1 MTDIILAADIGGT
14 TCKLGIFDKDLEQL
28 HKWSIDTD
36 TSDNTGELLLKNIY
50 DSFTE
55 KVAEFKYDFNNV
67 VGVGIGVPGPVDFD
81 TGVVYGAVNLH
92 WPGSVNVREI
102 FKQYVNCPV
111 YVDNDANVAALG
123 EKHKGAGE
131 GADDV
136 VAITLGT
143 GLGGGIISNGE
154 IVHGHNGSGAE
165 IGHLRADFDQRFQ
178 CNCGK
183 SGCIETVASA
193 TGVVNLVNFYYPKL
207 TFKSSILQL
216 IKDNQVT
223 AKAVFDA
230 AKAGDQFC
238 IFITE
243 KVANYIGYLCSIIS
257 VTSNPKYI
265 VLGGGMSTAGLIL
278 IENIKT
284 EYRNLTF
291 TPAQNNTEIVQ
302 AKLGNDAGITGA
314 AGLIKTYIID
324 KEGAK

>member
-1 MTDIILAADIGGT
+1 M
-14 TCKLGIFDKDLEQL
+14 
-28 HKWSIDTD
+28 
-36 TSDNTGELLLKNIY
+36 
-50 DSFTE
+50 
-55 KVAEFKYDFNNV
+55 
-67 VGVGIGVPGPVDFD
+67 
-81 TGVVYGAVNLH
+81 
-92 WPGSVNVREI
+92 
-102 FKQYVNCPV
+102 
-111 YVDNDANVAALG
+111 DNDANVAALG

-165 IGHLRADFDQRFQ
+165 IGHMRADFDQRFK

-216 IKDNQVT
+216 IKDNNVT

-265 VLGGGMSTAGLIL
+265 VLGGGMSTAGPIL

-284 EYRNLTF
+284 EYNNLTF
-291 TPAQNNTEIVQ
+291 TPAQFETEIVQ

-314 AGLIKTYIID
+314 AGLIKTYVLD
-324 KEGAK
+324 KEGVK

>member
-1 MTDIILAADIGGT
+1 MKKIILAADIGGT
-14 TCKLGIFDKDLEQL
+14 TCKLGVFDKNLDRLE
-28 HKWSIDTD
+28 KWSIDTD
-36 TSDNTGELLLKNIY
+36 TSDSTGYVLLKNVY
-50 DSFTE
+50 DAFAYYIDNSEFTFSD
-55 KVAEFKYDFNNV
+55 VI
-67 VGVGIGVPGPVDFD
+67 GVGIGVPGPVNFE
-81 TGVVYGAVNLH
+81 TGIVNGAVNLY
-92 WPGSVNVREI
+92 WTESVNVREI
-102 FKQYVNCPV
+102 FEQFVDCPV

-123 EKHKGAGE
+123 EKHKGAGN
-131 GADDV
+131 GSDDV

-165 IGHLRADFDQRFQ
+165 IGHIRVDHDQRFH

-207 TFKSSILQL
+207 TFKSSILEL
-216 IKDNQVT
+216 IKNNQVT

-230 AKAGDQFC
+230 AKEGDQFC

-243 KVANYIGYLCSIIS
+243 RIANYIAYLCSMIS

-284 EYRNLTF
+284 EYHNLAF
-291 TPAQNNTEIVQ
+291 SPSQEGTEIVQ
-302 AKLGNDAGITGA
+302 AQLGNDAGITGA
-314 AGLIKTYIID
+314 AGLIYTYIIEKD
-324 KEGAK
+324 GVK

>member
-1 MTDIILAADIGGT
+1 M
-14 TCKLGIFDKDLEQL
+14 
-28 HKWSIDTD
+28 
-36 TSDNTGELLLKNIY
+36 
-50 DSFTE
+50 
-55 KVAEFKYDFNNV
+55 
-67 VGVGIGVPGPVDFD
+67 
-81 TGVVYGAVNLH
+81 
-92 WPGSVNVREI
+92 
-102 FKQYVNCPV
+102 
-111 YVDNDANVAALG
+111 G

-243 KVANYIGYLCSIIS
+243 KWQIIS
-257 VTSNPKYI
+257 VIYAVSLALLVIQKYI
-265 VLGGGMSTAGLIL
+265 VLGGHVYSGTYP
-278 IENIKT
+278 
-284 EYRNLTF
+284 YR
-291 TPAQNNTEIVQ
+291 
-302 AKLGNDAGITGA
+302 K
-314 AGLIKTYIID
+314 Y
-324 KEGAK
+324 

>member
-1 MTDIILAADIGGT
+1 MTNVILAADIGGT
-14 TCKLGIFDKDLEQL
+14 TCKLGIFDENLEQL
-28 HKWSIDTD
+28 HKWSIETD
-36 TSDNTGELLLKNIY
+36 TSDQTGEKLLKNIY
-50 DSFTE
+50 DSFIEILATRE
-55 KVAEFKYDFNNV
+55 LDVKNAI
-67 VGVGIGVPGPVDFD
+67 GVGIGVPGPVDFE
-81 TGVVYGAVNLH
+81 TGIVNGAVNLH
-92 WPGSVNVREI
+92 WPGNVNVREI
-102 FKQYVNCPV
+102 FSKFIDCPV

-123 EKHKGAGE
+123 EKHKGAGQ

-165 IGHLRADFDQRFQ
+165 IGHIRTDFDQRFN

-207 TFKSSILQL
+207 TFKSSILPL
-216 IKDNQVT
+216 IKENKVT

-243 KVANYIGYLCSIIS
+243 RVANHIAYLCSIIS
-257 VTSNPKYI
+257 ATSNPKYI

-284 EYRNLTF
+284 EYHNLTF
-291 TPAQNNTEIVQ
+291 TPAQKDTEIVQ

-314 AGLIKTYIID
+314 AGLIKTYILEKD
-324 KEGAK
+324 GVK

>member
-1 MTDIILAADIGGT
+1 MKKIILAADIGGT
-14 TCKLGIFDKDLEQL
+14 TCKLGIFDQQLEQIE
-28 HKWSIDTD
+28 KWSIETD
-36 TSDNTGELLLKNIY
+36 TSDTTGYALLKNVY
-50 DSFTE
+50 DSFVE
-55 KVAEFKYDFNNV
+55 HIDNSEFTFSDV
-67 VGVGIGVPGPVDFD
+67 LGVGIGVLGPVNFE
-81 TGVVYGAVNLH
+81 TGEVNGAVNLY
-92 WPGSVNVREI
+92 WKDTVNVRHI
-102 FKQYVNCPV
+102 FKQFVDCPV

-123 EKHKGAGE
+123 EKHKGAGQGSDE
-131 GADDV
+131 V

-165 IGHLRADFDQRFQ
+165 IGHFRVDHDQRFK

-216 IKDNQVT
+216 IKDNEVT

-243 KVANYIGYLCSIIS
+243 RVANYIAYLCSIIS

-284 EYRNLTF
+284 EYHNLTF
-291 TPAQNNTEIVQ
+291 TPAQQGTEIVQ

-314 AGLIKTYIID
+314 AGLIYTYIIE
-324 KEGAK
+324 KEGVK

>member
-1 MTDIILAADIGGT
+1 MKKIILAADIGGT
-14 TCKLGIFDKDLEQL
+14 TCKLGIFDENLDRIS
-28 HKWSIDTD
+28 KWSIDTD
-36 TSDNTGELLLKNIY
+36 TTDTTGYLLLKNIY
-50 DSFTE
+50 DSFVDAVAKTE
-55 KVAEFKYDFNNV
+55 YNFSDVL
-67 VGVGIGVPGPVDFD
+67 GVGIGVPGPVNFE
-81 TGVVYGAVNLH
+81 TGIVHEAVNLYWH
-92 WPGSVNVREI
+92 GDVNVREI
-102 FKQYVNCPV
+102 FQQFVDCPV

-123 EKHKGAGE
+123 EKHKGAGQ

-165 IGHLRADFDQRFQ
+165 IGHFRVDHDQRFK

-216 IKDNQVT
+216 IKDNKVT

-243 KVANYIGYLCSIIS
+243 RVANYIAYLCSIVS

-284 EYRNLTF
+284 EYHNLTF
-291 TPAQNNTEIVQ
+291 SPAQEGTEIVQ
-302 AKLGNDAGITGA
+302 AQLGNDAGITGA
-314 AGLIKTYIID
+314 AGLIYTYIIE
-324 KEGAK
+324 KEGVK

>member
-1 MTDIILAADIGGT
+1 MEKIILAADIGGT
-14 TCKLGIFDKDLEQL
+14 TCKLGIFDEQL
-28 HKWSIDTD
+28 ERIEKWSIKTD
-36 TSDNTGELLLKNIY
+36 TSDVTGYALLENVY
-50 DSFTE
+50 ESFVE
-55 KVAEFKYDFNNV
+55 HVDNSEFALSDV
-67 VGVGIGVPGPVDFD
+67 LGVGIGIPGPVNFE
-81 TGVVYGAVNLH
+81 TGEVNGAVNLY
-92 WPGSVNVREI
+92 WKETVNVREI
-102 FKQYVNCPV
+102 FQQFVDCPV

-123 EKHKGAGE
+123 EKHKGAGH

-165 IGHLRADFDQRFQ
+165 IGHFRVDHDQRFK

-216 IKDNQVT
+216 IKDNEVT

-243 KVANYIGYLCSIIS
+243 RVANYIAYLCSIIS

-284 EYRNLTF
+284 EYHNLTF
-291 TPAQNNTEIVQ
+291 TPAQQGTEIVQ

-314 AGLIKTYIID
+314 AGLIYTYIIE
-324 KEGAK
+324 KEGVK

>member
-1 MTDIILAADIGGT
+1 
-14 TCKLGIFDKDLEQL
+14 
-28 HKWSIDTD
+28 
-36 TSDNTGELLLKNIY
+36 
-50 DSFTE
+50 
-55 KVAEFKYDFNNV
+55 
-67 VGVGIGVPGPVDFD
+67 
-81 TGVVYGAVNLH
+81 AVNLY
-92 WPGSVNVREI
+92 WTESVNVRHI
-102 FKQYVNCPV
+102 FQQFVDCPV

-123 EKHKGAGE
+123 EKHKGAGN
-131 GADDV
+131 GSDDV

-165 IGHLRADFDQRFQ
+165 IGHFRVDHDQRFR

-216 IKDNQVT
+216 IKDNEVS

-243 KVANYIGYLCSIIS
+243 RVANYIAYLCSIIS

-284 EYRNLTF
+284 EYHNLTF
-291 TPAQNNTEIVQ
+291 TPAQQGTEIVQ
-302 AKLGNDAGITGA
+302 AQLGNDAGITGA
-314 AGLIKTYIID
+314 AGLIYTYIIEKD
-324 KEGAK
+324 GVK

>member
-1 MTDIILAADIGGT
+1 MLFVRNFFSAERHSVDG
-14 TCKLGIFDKDLEQL
+14 KLFAF
-28 HKWSIDTD
+28 
-36 TSDNTGELLLKNIY
+36 SDVL
-50 DSFTE
+50 
-55 KVAEFKYDFNNV
+55 
-67 VGVGIGVPGPVDFD
+67 GVGIGIPGPVNFE
-81 TGVVYGAVNLH
+81 TGEVNGAVNLY
-92 WPGSVNVREI
+92 WKETVNVREI
-102 FKQYVNCPV
+102 FQQFVDCPV

-123 EKHKGAGE
+123 EKHKGAGH

-165 IGHLRADFDQRFQ
+165 IGHFRVDHDQRFK

-216 IKDNQVT
+216 IKDNEVT

-243 KVANYIGYLCSIIS
+243 RVANYIAYLCSIIS

-284 EYRNLTF
+284 EYHNLTF
-291 TPAQNNTEIVQ
+291 TPAQQGTEIVQ

-314 AGLIKTYIID
+314 AGLIYTYIIE
-324 KEGAK
+324 KEGVK

>member
-1 MTDIILAADIGGT
+1 M
-14 TCKLGIFDKDLEQL
+14 
-28 HKWSIDTD
+28 
-36 TSDNTGELLLKNIY
+36 
-50 DSFTE
+50 
-55 KVAEFKYDFNNV
+55 
-67 VGVGIGVPGPVDFD
+67 
-81 TGVVYGAVNLH
+81 
-92 WPGSVNVREI
+92 
-102 FKQYVNCPV
+102 
-111 YVDNDANVAALG
+111 
-123 EKHKGAGE
+123 
-131 GADDV
+131 
-136 VAITLGT
+136 AITLGT

-165 IGHLRADFDQRFQ
+165 IGHFRVDHDQRFR

-216 IKDNQVT
+216 IKDNEVS

-243 KVANYIGYLCSIIS
+243 RVANYIAYLCSIIS

-284 EYRNLTF
+284 EYHNLTF
-291 TPAQNNTEIVQ
+291 TPAQQDTEIVQ
-302 AKLGNDAGITGA
+302 AQLGNDAGITGA
-314 AGLIKTYIID
+314 AGLIYTYIIEKD
-324 KEGAK
+324 GVK

>member
-1 MTDIILAADIGGT
+1 MSKIILAADVGGT
-14 TCKLGIFDKDLEQL
+14 TCKLGIFDEQL
-28 HKWSIDTD
+28 ERITKWSIDTD
-36 TSDNTGELLLKNIY
+36 TSDSSGYNLLKNIY
-50 DSFTE
+50 DSF
-55 KVAEFKYDFNNV
+55 VAQVANLNYNFDDV
-67 VGVGIGVPGPVDFD
+67 LGVGIGVPGPVEFE
-81 TGVVYGAVNLH
+81 TGTVNGAVNLY
-92 WPGSVNVREI
+92 WQGNVNVRDI
-102 FKQYVNCPV
+102 FQQFVDCPV

-131 GADDV
+131 GAEDV

-165 IGHLRADFDQRFQ
+165 IGHFRVDHDQRFN

-193 TGVVNLVNFYYPKL
+193 TCVVNLVNFYYPKL
-207 TFKSSILQL
+207 TFKSSILEL
-216 IKDNQVT
+216 IKNNKVT

-243 KVANYIGYLCSIIS
+243 RVANYIAYLCSIIS

-284 EYRNLTF
+284 EYHNLTF
-291 TPAQNNTEIVQ
+291 TPAQHNTEIVQ
-302 AKLGNDAGITGA
+302 AQLGNDAGITGA
-314 AGLIKTYIID
+314 AGLIYTYVLEKD
-324 KEGAK
+324 GVK

>member
-1 MTDIILAADIGGT
+1 MNKIILAADIGGT
-14 TCKLGIFDKDLEQL
+14 TCKLGAFDEKLERL
-28 HKWSIDTD
+28 AKWSIDTD
-36 TSDNTGELLLKNIY
+36 TSDATGYLLLKKVY
-50 DSFTE
+50 DSFVNYIDESEYT
-55 KVAEFKYDFNNV
+55 FSNV
-67 VGVGIGVPGPVDFD
+67 LGVGIGVPGPVNFE
-81 TGVVYGAVNLH
+81 TGEVNGAVNLY
-92 WPGSVNVREI
+92 WTESVNVRHI
-102 FKQYVNCPV
+102 FQQFVDCPV

-123 EKHKGAGE
+123 EKHKGAGN
-131 GADDV
+131 GSDDV

-165 IGHLRADFDQRFQ
+165 IGHFRVDHDQRFR

-216 IKDNQVT
+216 IKDNEVS

-243 KVANYIGYLCSIIS
+243 RVANYIAYLCSIIS

-284 EYRNLTF
+284 EYHNLTF
-291 TPAQNNTEIVQ
+291 TPAQQGTEIVQ
-302 AKLGNDAGITGA
+302 AQLGNDAGITGA
-314 AGLIKTYIID
+314 AGLIYTYIIEKD
-324 KEGAK
+324 GVK

>member
-1 MTDIILAADIGGT
+1 MTKIILAADIGGT
-14 TCKLGIFDKDLEQL
+14 TCKLGIFNTNLDRIE
-28 HKWSIDTD
+28 KWSIHTD
-36 TSDNTGELLLKNIY
+36 TTDHTGKLLLKNIHE
-50 DSFTE
+50 SFEE
-55 KVAEFKYDFNNV
+55 KVAELGYEMSNV
-67 VGVGIGVPGPVDFD
+67 IGVGIGVPGPVEFE
-81 TGVVYGAVNLH
+81 TGVVNGAVNLH
-92 WPGSVNVREI
+92 WEDSVNVTEI
-102 FKQYVNCPV
+102 YQSFIDCPV

-123 EKHKGAGE
+123 EKHKGAGK

-136 VAITLGT
+136 VTITLGT

-154 IVHGHNGSGAE
+154 LVHGHNGSGAE
-165 IGHLRADFDQRFQ
+165 IGHFRADFDQRFK

-216 IKDNQVT
+216 IKDNKVT

-230 AKAGDQFC
+230 AKEGDQFC

-243 KVANYIGYLCSIIS
+243 KVANYIAYLCSILS

-278 IENIKT
+278 VENIKT

-291 TPAQNNTEIVQ
+291 TPAQQDTEIVQ
-302 AKLGNDAGITGA
+302 AELGNDAGITGA
-314 AGLIKTYIID
+314 AGLIKTYILD
-324 KEGAK
+324 KEGVK

>member
-1 MTDIILAADIGGT
+1 LDR
-14 TCKLGIFDKDLEQL
+14 LE
-28 HKWSIDTD
+28 KWSIDTD
-36 TSDNTGELLLKNIY
+36 TSDSTGYVLLKNVY
-50 DSFTE
+50 DAFAYYIDNSEFTFSD
-55 KVAEFKYDFNNV
+55 VI
-67 VGVGIGVPGPVDFD
+67 GVGIGVPGPVNFE
-81 TGVVYGAVNLH
+81 TGIVNGAVNLY
-92 WPGSVNVREI
+92 WTESVNVREI
-102 FKQYVNCPV
+102 FEQFVDCPV

-123 EKHKGAGE
+123 EKHKGAGN
-131 GADDV
+131 GSDDV

-165 IGHLRADFDQRFQ
+165 IGHIRVDHDQRFH

-207 TFKSSILQL
+207 TFKSSILEL
-216 IKDNQVT
+216 IKNNQVT

-230 AKAGDQFC
+230 AKEGDQFC

-243 KVANYIGYLCSIIS
+243 RIANYIAYLCSMIS

-284 EYRNLTF
+284 EYHNLAF
-291 TPAQNNTEIVQ
+291 SPSQEGTEIVQ
-302 AKLGNDAGITGA
+302 AQLGNDAGITGA
-314 AGLIKTYIID
+314 AGLIYTYIIEKD
-324 KEGAK
+324 GVK

>member
-1 MTDIILAADIGGT
+1 MKNIILAADIGGT
-14 TCKLGIFDKDLEQL
+14 TCKLGIFDGELEQL
-28 HKWSIDTD
+28 HKWSIKTD
-36 TSDNTGELLLKNIY
+36 TSDHTGKTLLKNIY
-50 DSFTE
+50 DSFIETLTTHQLNIDD
-55 KVAEFKYDFNNV
+55 VI
-67 VGVGIGVPGPVDFD
+67 GVGIGVPGPVDFE
-81 TGVVYGAVNLH
+81 TGIVNGAVNLH
-92 WPGSVNVREI
+92 WPGNVNVRQI
-102 FKQYVNCPV
+102 FSEFVNCPV

-123 EKHKGAGE
+123 EKHKGAGQ

-154 IVHGHNGSGAE
+154 LVHGHNGSGAE
-165 IGHLRADFDQRFQ
+165 IGHIRTDFDQRFN

-193 TGVVNLVNFYYPKL
+193 TGVVNLIDFYYPKL
-207 TFKSSILQL
+207 TFKSSILPL
-216 IKDNQVT
+216 IKENKVT

-243 KVANYIGYLCSIIS
+243 KVANHIAYLCSIIS
-257 VTSNPKYI
+257 ATSNPKYI

-284 EYRNLTF
+284 EYHNLTF
-291 TPAQNNTEIVQ
+291 TPAQKDTEIVQ
-302 AKLGNDAGITGA
+302 AQLGNDAGITGA
-314 AGLIKTYIID
+314 AGLIKTYILEKD
-324 KEGAK
+324 GVK

>member
-1 MTDIILAADIGGT
+1 MNKIILAADIGGT
-14 TCKLGIFDKDLEQL
+14 TCKLGIFDEKLDRVS
-28 HKWSIDTD
+28 KWSIDTD
-36 TSDNTGELLLKNIY
+36 TTDTTGYLLLKNIY
-50 DSFTE
+50 DSFVDAVDKTE
-55 KVAEFKYDFNNV
+55 YSFSDVL
-67 VGVGIGVPGPVDFD
+67 GVGIGVPGPVNFE
-81 TGVVYGAVNLH
+81 TGIVHGAVNLYWH
-92 WPGSVNVREI
+92 GDVNVREI
-102 FKQYVNCPV
+102 FQQFVDCPV

-123 EKHKGAGE
+123 EKHKGAGQ

-165 IGHLRADFDQRFQ
+165 IGHFRVDHDQRFK

-216 IKDNQVT
+216 IKDNKVT

-230 AKAGDQFC
+230 AKSGDQFC

-243 KVANYIGYLCSIIS
+243 RVANYIAYLCSIVS

-284 EYRNLTF
+284 EYHNLTF
-291 TPAQNNTEIVQ
+291 TPAQERTEIVQ
-302 AKLGNDAGITGA
+302 AQLGNDAGITGA
-314 AGLIKTYIID
+314 AGLIYTYIIE
-324 KEGAK
+324 KEGVK

>member
-1 MTDIILAADIGGT
+1 MKKIILAADIGGT
-14 TCKLGIFDKDLEQL
+14 TCKLGIFDQQLEQIE
-28 HKWSIDTD
+28 KWSIKTD
-36 TSDNTGELLLKNIY
+36 TSDVTGYALLKNVY
-50 DSFTE
+50 ESFVE
-55 KVAEFKYDFNNV
+55 HVDNSEFVFSDV
-67 VGVGIGVPGPVDFD
+67 LGIGIGIPGPVNFE
-81 TGVVYGAVNLH
+81 TGEVNGAVNLY
-92 WPGSVNVREI
+92 WKETVNVREI
-102 FKQYVNCPV
+102 FQQFVDCPV

-123 EKHKGAGE
+123 EKHKGAGH

-165 IGHLRADFDQRFQ
+165 IGHFRVDHDQRFK

-216 IKDNQVT
+216 IKDNEVT

-243 KVANYIGYLCSIIS
+243 RVANYIAYLCSIIS

-278 IENIKT
+278 IENISVKH
-284 EYRNLTF
+284 
-291 TPAQNNTEIVQ
+291 
-302 AKLGNDAGITGA
+302 
-314 AGLIKTYIID
+314 
-324 KEGAK
+324 

>member
-1 MTDIILAADIGGT
+1 MKKIILAADIGGT
-14 TCKLGIFDKDLEQL
+14 TCKLGIFDGNLERIS
-28 HKWSIDTD
+28 KWTIDTD
-36 TSDNTGELLLKNIY
+36 TSDSTGYLLLKNIY
-50 DSFTE
+50 DSFVQQVDDSEYTFSD
-55 KVAEFKYDFNNV
+55 VL
-67 VGVGIGVPGPVDFD
+67 GVGIGVPGPVDFES
-81 TGVVYGAVNLH
+81 GIVHGAVNLY
-92 WPGSVNVREI
+92 WSDNVDVRSI
-102 FKQYVNCPV
+102 FKQFVDCPV

-123 EKHKGAGE
+123 EKHKGAGQ

-165 IGHLRADFDQRFQ
+165 IGHFRVDHDQRFK

-216 IKDNQVT
+216 IKDNKVS

-243 KVANYIGYLCSIIS
+243 RVANYIAYLCSIIS

-284 EYRNLTF
+284 EYHNLTF
-291 TPAQNNTEIVQ
+291 TPAQDETEIVQ
-302 AKLGNDAGITGA
+302 AQLGNDAGITGA
-314 AGLIKTYIID
+314 AGLIYTYIIE
-324 KEGAK
+324 KEGVK

>member
-1 MTDIILAADIGGT
+1 MNKIILAADIGGT
-14 TCKLGIFDKDLEQL
+14 TCKLGIFDEKLDRVS
-28 HKWSIDTD
+28 KWSIDTD
-36 TSDNTGELLLKNIY
+36 TTDTTGYLLLKNIY
-50 DSFTE
+50 DSFVDAVDKTE
-55 KVAEFKYDFNNV
+55 YSFSDVL
-67 VGVGIGVPGPVDFD
+67 GVGIGVPGPVNFE
-81 TGVVYGAVNLH
+81 TGIVHGAVNLYWH
-92 WPGSVNVREI
+92 GDVNVREI
-102 FKQYVNCPV
+102 FQQFVDCPV

-123 EKHKGAGE
+123 EKHKGAGQ

-165 IGHLRADFDQRFQ
+165 IGHFRVDHDQRFK

-216 IKDNQVT
+216 IKDNKVT

-230 AKAGDQFC
+230 AKSGDQFC

-243 KVANYIGYLCSIIS
+243 RVANYIAYLCSIVS

-284 EYRNLTF
+284 EYHNLTF
-291 TPAQNNTEIVQ
+291 TPAQEGTEIVQ
-302 AKLGNDAGITGA
+302 AQLGNDAGITGA
-314 AGLIKTYIID
+314 AGLIYTYIIE
-324 KEGAK
+324 KEGVK

>member
-1 MTDIILAADIGGT
+1 MKKIILAADIGGT
-14 TCKLGIFDKDLEQL
+14 TCKLSIIDEQL
-28 HKWSIDTD
+28 ERIEKWSIKTD
-36 TSDNTGELLLKNIY
+36 TSDVTGYALLKNVY
-50 DSFTE
+50 ESFVE
-55 KVAEFKYDFNNV
+55 HVDNSEFVFSDV
-67 VGVGIGVPGPVDFD
+67 LGVGIGIQGPVNFE
-81 TGVVYGAVNLH
+81 TGEVNGAVNLY
-92 WPGSVNVREI
+92 WKETVNVREI
-102 FKQYVNCPV
+102 FQQFVDCPV

-123 EKHKGAGE
+123 EKHKGAGH

-165 IGHLRADFDQRFQ
+165 IGHFRVDHDQRFK

-216 IKDNQVT
+216 IKDNEVT

-243 KVANYIGYLCSIIS
+243 RVANYIAYLCSIIS

-284 EYRNLTF
+284 EYHNLTF
-291 TPAQNNTEIVQ
+291 TPAQQGTEIVQ

-314 AGLIKTYIID
+314 AGLIYTYIIE
-324 KEGAK
+324 KEGVK

>member
-36 TSDNTGELLLKNIY
+36 TSDHTGELLLKNIY

-143 GLGGGIISNGE
+143 GLGGGIIS
-154 IVHGHNGSGAE
+154 
-165 IGHLRADFDQRFQ
+165 
-178 CNCGK
+178 
-183 SGCIETVASA
+183 
-193 TGVVNLVNFYYPKL
+193 
-207 TFKSSILQL
+207 
-216 IKDNQVT
+216 
-223 AKAVFDA
+223 
-230 AKAGDQFC
+230 
-238 IFITE
+238 
-243 KVANYIGYLCSIIS
+243 
-257 VTSNPKYI
+257 
-265 VLGGGMSTAGLIL
+265 
-278 IENIKT
+278 
-284 EYRNLTF
+284 
-291 TPAQNNTEIVQ
+291 
-302 AKLGNDAGITGA
+302 
-314 AGLIKTYIID
+314 
-324 KEGAK
+324 